1 MEDFLEFLTS
11 LVSAQTYYLRACLR
25 MIVKLFLPG
34 LSEASC
40 SRTNCLCLHYFIVIE
55 SFNNYTGILPS
66 DNSKDPEQVDSEG
79 ELFMVRKLSIHET
92 VYEFL

>member
-1 MEDFLEFLTS
+1 MSS
-11 LVSAQTYYLRACLR
+11 L
-25 MIVKLFLPG
+25 
-34 LSEASC
+34 
-40 SRTNCLCLHYFIVIE
+40 FIVIE

-79 ELFMVRKLSIHET
+79 ELFLVRKLSIHET